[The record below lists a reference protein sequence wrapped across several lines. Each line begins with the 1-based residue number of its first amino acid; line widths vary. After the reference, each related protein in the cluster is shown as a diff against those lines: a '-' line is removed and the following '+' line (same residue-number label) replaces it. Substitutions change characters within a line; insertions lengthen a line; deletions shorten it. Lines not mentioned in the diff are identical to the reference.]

1 LVVAPRERR
10 GQREEVDAVEVGP
23 GHAGGLGV
31 RDRFGSLD
39 LLFLN
44 AGIVRAAPVE
54 AVDEA
59 TYDDVFVVN
68 TKSAFFTLQKV
79 LPLLVEGASVVFTVG
94 IAVTHGGAGGS
105 ITAASRG
112 APLAMMPSLAIEL
125 APRRIRVNTV
135 SPGAVDTPLWG
146 KLGMPPEMVQSA
158 VEATRAKFP
167 LERFGTAVEVAEVV
181 AFLASDAAR
190 YVTGQDIVVGGG
202 IGVGL

>member
-1 LVVAPRERR
+1 MFSSSTRKARSSP
-10 GQREEVDAVEVGP
+10 
-23 GHAGGLGV
+23 
-31 RDRFGSLD
+31 
-39 LLFLN
+39 
-44 AGIVRAAPVE
+44 
-54 AVDEA
+54 
-59 TYDDVFVVN
+59 
-68 TKSAFFTLQKV
+68 LQKV

-112 APLAMMPSLAIEL
+112 ALLAMMPSLAIEL

-158 VEATRAKFP
+158 VEATRAKIP

-202 IGVGL
+202 SESDCEDGQVSRREWPAPRVRTTCARWNKPGWPAGVSMGNGPAQSGCARQDLNLRPTD